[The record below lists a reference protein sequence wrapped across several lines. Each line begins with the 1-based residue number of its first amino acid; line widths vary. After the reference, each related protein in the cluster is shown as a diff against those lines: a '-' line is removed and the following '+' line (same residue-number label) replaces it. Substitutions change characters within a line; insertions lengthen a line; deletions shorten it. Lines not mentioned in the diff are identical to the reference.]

1 MTLGAYAVM
10 ELGGM
15 ERDLVRAS
23 KAALLYADEV
33 VVPDLVFW
41 GSSGGFF
48 SWRIHPETRAAL
60 TAAEQVGLLRYSP
73 GTSELE
79 IDYEAEAPD
88 GMISV
93 LIDLEMA
100 ARSQGIY
107 DKPTWENVD
116 ELYARLLPHDHVPLF
131 SSLSQA
137 SVAATASHFNPA
149 PSDRAELALATA
161 LLLGQL
167 PAFPDADIDVI
178 LDVRERLADARVR
191 FQAVMSEAAKDFADV
206 PPDEFGAEVDRFRR
220 QSVRPALVDIRDK
233 LEELD
238 AIPTLDRL
246 IRNKAIPAT
255 AALGLGAVSVSVSG
269 IIAAVFSGGAFAT
282 AVAELNARREIN
294 RAAQQMPYWYLYEV
308 DPHRR

>member
-1 MTLGAYAVM
+1 
-10 ELGGM
+10 M

-41 GSSGGFF
+41 GSSSGRGFYA
-48 SWRIHPETRAAL
+48 WRLPAETRAAL
-60 TAAEQVGLLRYSP
+60 IAAEQVGLLRFSP

-88 GMISV
+88 GWISV
-93 LIDLEMA
+93 FFDLEMA
-100 ARSQGIY
+100 ARSQGIS
-107 DKPTWENVD
+107 DKATRENVD

-137 SVAATASHFNPA
+137 TAAATASHFNPA
-149 PSDRAELALATA
+149 PSNRAELALATT

-191 FQAVMSEAAKDFADV
+191 FQAVMLEAAKDFADL
-206 PPDEFGAEVDRFRR
+206 PPDEFEAEVDRFRR
-220 QSVRPALVDIRDK
+220 QTVRPAPVDIKDK

-255 AALGLGAVSVSVSG
+255 AALGFGAVAVSVSG
-269 IIAAVFSGGAFAT
+269 IFAAVLSGGAFAT

-294 RAAQQMPYWYLYEV
+294 RAARQMPYWYLYEV
-308 DPHRR
+308 DRRIAGS